1 MLKQILAAVVNNSS
15 VYRRKSFLHFWLLW
29 IKKEMT
35 QPKQD
40 KFIQIINKE
49 GEILLKVGGK

>member
-1 MLKQILAAVVNNSS
+1 M
-15 VYRRKSFLHFWLLW
+15 HFWFLW
-29 IKKEMT
+29 MKKEMT

-49 GEILLKVGGK
+49 GEILLKVGSKQNFKH